1 MTKIQPKKSITP
13 IKFRNKTYGT
23 ERRRD
28 MAREILHKETEFPKP
43 LNYNDIDFAF
53 EEFVKESVAKFEN
66 TAYPVFTLY
75 SNQRFSEYTQNWQHT
90 DEEGNLLL
98 NFITVN
104 RDNNPKPGSNQGELW
119 NIPGNRYYTMLVK
132 DVLDDNGTESYEVY
146 SMKQPYAVDLT
157 YRINFMTSTYEN
169 INAFNNHINDL
180 FKARQVYIRPN
191 GHYIPMIVEEV
202 NDETSYSIDER
213 RFFLQSI
220 GIKVMA
226 YIINK
231 EDFKI
236 EKKPKRIMMFMEGDT
251 KRPSPTVDIDE
262 YTTDNPLK
270 YLALDLTVGLES
282 YHDKVE
288 FDIDTDMNVETIES
302 ENIRSMRIFVND
314 TMYFTDK
321 GFKLKNSDNVK
332 IKVNKFDDADT
343 AKIVFKGYNPNV
355 TYNSEYVPEKASDEV
370 VKQESITVE

>member
-28 MAREILHKETEFPKP
+28 MAREILYKETEFPKP
-43 LNYNDIDFAF
+43 LNYDDIDFAF

-98 NFITVN
+98 NFVTVN

-180 FKARQVYIRPN
+180 FKARQMYIRPN

-288 FDIDTDMNVETIES
+288 FDIDTDMNIETIER

-321 GFKLKNSDNVK
+321 GFKLKNGDNVK

>member
-28 MAREILHKETEFPKP
+28 MAREILYKETEFPKP
-43 LNYNDIDFAF
+43 LNYDDIDFAF

-98 NFITVN
+98 NFVTVN

-169 INAFNNHINDL
+169 INAFNSHINDL
-180 FKARQVYIRPN
+180 FKARQMYIRPN

-231 EDFKI
+231 ED
-236 EKKPKRIMMFMEGDT
+236 
-251 KRPSPTVDIDE
+251 
-262 YTTDNPLK
+262 
-270 YLALDLTVGLES
+270 
-282 YHDKVE
+282 
-288 FDIDTDMNVETIES
+288 
-302 ENIRSMRIFVND
+302 
-314 TMYFTDK
+314 
-321 GFKLKNSDNVK
+321 
-332 IKVNKFDDADT
+332 
-343 AKIVFKGYNPNV
+343 
-355 TYNSEYVPEKASDEV
+355 
-370 VKQESITVE
+370 

>member
-28 MAREILHKETEFPKP
+28 MAREILYKETEFPKP
-43 LNYNDIDFAF
+43 LNYDDIDFAF

-98 NFITVN
+98 NFVTVN

-169 INAFNNHINDL
+169 INAFNSHINDL
-180 FKARQVYIRPN
+180 FKARQMYIRPN

-288 FDIDTDMNVETIES
+288 FDIDTDMNVETIER

-321 GFKLKNSDNVK
+321 GFKLKNGDNVK

-370 VKQESITVE
+370 VKQESIIVE

>member
-28 MAREILHKETEFPKP
+28 MAREILYKETEFPKP
-43 LNYNDIDFAF
+43 LNYDDIDFAF

-90 DEEGNLLL
+90 DKEGNLLL
-98 NFITVN
+98 NFVTVN

-132 DVLDDNGTESYEVY
+132 DALDDNGTESYEVY

-288 FDIDTDMNVETIES
+288 FDIDTDMNVETIER

-321 GFKLKNSDNVK
+321 GFKLKNGDNVK

>member
-28 MAREILHKETEFPKP
+28 MAREILYKETEFPKP
-43 LNYNDIDFAF
+43 LNYDDIDFAF

-98 NFITVN
+98 NFVTVN

-288 FDIDTDMNVETIES
+288 FDIDTDMNVETIER

-321 GFKLKNSDNVK
+321 GFKLKNGDNVK

-370 VKQESITVE
+370 VKQESIIVE